1 MTLRE
6 FLASIGINPSVLTAG
21 SADGILRAHSRK
33 RFKAREMIASR
44 VCAALVAAYL
54 TEPTIY
60 YLKAVKLAAPAR

>member
-6 FLASIGINPSVLTAG
+6 FLASIGINPSVHTGG
-21 SADGILRAHSRK
+21 SAGGILRALSRK

-44 VCAALVAAYL
+44 ICTALVAADL